1 MNDIP
6 DYFKAETFTD
16 DAPASDQ
23 TKAPRNGL
31 KIRRA
36 TDLKL
41 PPHTKWLGRGWLPR
55 REITVLVGAEGIGK
69 SLLWVL
75 MAMLVTT
82 GKAFP
87 MFNWAARKPADVV
100 VIVTEDSASEV
111 EARLRTAGADISRI
125 HFFCAE
131 DDGTGT
137 PVFSGGNNG
146 DMLLLSALLAQME
159 AKPAF
164 LVVDAWLDTVAGNLN
179 IRDTQQA
186 RSALH
191 PWKELATRHDLA
203 VLLVTHTNRMDTTST
218 RDLMGGTAAL
228 RQKARMVLFAARP
241 PAGDESGQHL
251 WVGPDKA
258 NTSGI
263 VDAVK
268 FQVRVEQ
275 VRQLTDDDPGTTA
288 HLAAPASALMPIAQ
302 LLSEWKREET
312 EAERKPSKSEEAE
325 ASVRDYMEGTD
336 GTAPASD
343 VKEHLREAGYGKTA
357 AEKAMKALG
366 TSVPTGPGQ
375 PWIYSLT
382 QSSYSQGLSQ
392 ETRNTENSRKSE
404 PESLSI
410 PSLPRV
416 LTSYM
421 DTPAVRNTAPDLCAA
436 CGDLLDD
443 SEHGHH
449 RECAA

>member
-1 MNDIP
+1 MTEAHDWTESLYGNSP
-6 DYFKAETFTD
+6 EAQQVPSAAK
-16 DAPASDQ
+16 P
-23 TKAPRNGL
+23 GL
-31 KIRRA
+31 KLRRA
-36 TDLKL
+36 TELKL

-87 MFNWAARKPADVV
+87 MFNWAARKPADVI

-131 DDGTGT
+131 DDGTGS
-137 PVFSGGNNG
+137 PAFSGGNNG
-146 DMLLLSALLAQME
+146 DMLLLDALLDQMDE
-159 AKPAF
+159 TPAF

-186 RSALH
+186 RLALH
-191 PWKELATRHDLA
+191 PWKDLATRHDLA
-203 VLLVTHTNRMDTTST
+203 VLLVTHTNRMDTTNT

-228 RQKARMVLFAARP
+228 RQKARMVLFAARQP
-241 PAGDESGQHL
+241 GQDDSGQYL

-258 NTSGI
+258 NTTGI

-275 VRQLTDDDPGTTA
+275 VRHQTDDDPGTTA
-288 HLAAPASALMPIAQ
+288 LLAAPASAAMPIAQ
-302 LLSEWKREET
+302 LISEWKRAEM
-312 EAERKPSKSEEAE
+312 EADRVPTKGEEAE
-325 ASVRDYMEGTD
+325 AAVKSFMAATD
-336 GTAPASD
+336 GTAPAAD
-343 VKEHLREAGYGKTA
+343 VKDYLRQEGYGKTA

-366 TSVPTGPGQ
+366 SSAPAGPGQ
-375 PWIYSLT
+375 PWIYRLNQT
-382 QSSYSQGLSQ
+382 SYPVGLSQ
-392 ETRNTENSRKSE
+392 ETRNTEKTRNSE

-416 LTSYM
+416 LTSYT
-421 DTPAVRNTAPDLCAA
+421 DTPAIRNTALDLCTV

-443 SEHGHH
+443 HEYGHH
-449 RECAA
+449 QECAA

>member
-1 MNDIP
+1 MNDKP
-6 DYFKAETFTD
+6 WFSKDLYEDESALAQEATPKV
-16 DAPASDQ
+16 
-23 TKAPRNGL
+23 GL
-31 KIRRA
+31 KLRRA
-36 TDLKL
+36 TELKL

-55 REITVLVGAEGIGK
+55 REITVLVGSEGIGK
-69 SLLWVL
+69 SLLWIL

-82 GKAFP
+82 GRAFP
-87 MFNWAARKPADVV
+87 MFNWAARKPADVI

-125 HFFCAE
+125 HFYCAE

-137 PVFSGGNNG
+137 PVFSSGNNG
-146 DMLLLSALLAQME
+146 DMLLLHGLIEQMDE
-159 AKPAF
+159 KPAF

-191 PWKELATRHDLA
+191 PWKDLATRHDLA
-203 VLLVTHTNRMDTTST
+203 VLLVTHTNRMDTTNT

-241 PAGDESGQHL
+241 PEQDDSGQYL

-258 NTSGI
+258 NTTGI

-275 VRQLTDDDPGTTA
+275 VRDQTDDDPGTTA
-288 HLAAPASALMPIAQ
+288 LLTSPASALMPIAH
-302 LLSEWKREET
+302 LLSQWKQAEA

-325 ASVRDYMEGTD
+325 ALVRAFVEEAGGSV
-336 GTAPASD
+336 PAAD
-343 VKEHLREAGYGKTA
+343 VKGYLRDEGYGKTA
-357 AEKAMKALG
+357 AEKAMKTLG
-366 TSVPTGPGQ
+366 TSAPAGPGQ
-375 PWIYSLT
+375 PWIYSLN
-382 QSSYSQGLSQ
+382 QSSYHEGLSQ
-392 ETRNTENSRKSE
+392 ETRNTKNTRNTESE
-404 PESLSI
+404 HSTV

-416 LTSYM
+416 LTSYIH
-421 DTPAVRNTAPDLCAA
+421 TSGLRNTGPEPCTV
-436 CGDLLDD
+436 CGDMLDD
-443 SEHGHH
+443 NEHGSHQ
-449 RECAA
+449 ECAA

>member
-1 MNDIP
+1 MSRDWLDEALDASP
-6 DYFKAETFTD
+6 TD
-16 DAPASDQ
+16 QA
-23 TKAPRNGL
+23 KAPKTGL
-31 KIRRA
+31 KLRRA

-111 EARLRTAGADISRI
+111 EARLRTAGADISRV
-125 HFFCAE
+125 HFFCTE

-146 DMLLLSALLAQME
+146 DMLLLDGLLDQMDV
-159 AKPAF
+159 KPAF

-191 PWKELATRHDLA
+191 PWKDLAARHDLA
-203 VLLVTHTNRMDTTST
+203 VLLVTHTNRMDTTNT

-241 PAGDESGQHL
+241 PAGDDKAQNL

-258 NTSGI
+258 NTTGI

-275 VRQLTDDDPGTTA
+275 VRDQTEDDPGTTA
-288 HLAAPASALMPIAQ
+288 LLASPASALMPIAQ
-302 LLSEWKREET
+302 LLSQWKQEAVD
-312 EAERKPSKSEEAE
+312 AERKPSKSEEAE
-325 ASVRDYMEGTD
+325 ESVKAYMAGTD
-336 GTAPASD
+336 GAAHAAD
-343 VKEHLREAGYGKTA
+343 VKDHLRAEGYGKTA

-366 TSVPTGPGQ
+366 ISAPTGPGQ
-375 PWIYSLT
+375 PWIYTLN
-382 QSSYSQGLSQ
+382 QSSYPTAPSQ
-392 ETRNTENSRKSE
+392 ESRNSENTRNSE

-410 PSLPRV
+410 PSLPSV
-416 LTSYM
+416 LTSYTF
-421 DTPAVRNTAPDLCAA
+421 TPGARNTAPHLCIA
-436 CGDLLDD
+436 CGDPLNDN
-443 SEHGHH
+443 EHSHH
-449 RECAA
+449 QECAA

>member
-1 MNDIP
+1 MT
-6 DYFKAETFTD
+6 AEV
-16 DAPASDQ
+16 APWFDKSLYADEPSPETQ
-23 TKAPRNGL
+23 TPLRTGL
-31 KIRRA
+31 KLRRA
-36 TDLKL
+36 TELKL

-69 SLLWVL
+69 SLLWIL

-87 MFNWAARKPADVV
+87 MFNWAARKPADVI

-111 EARLRTAGADISRI
+111 EARLSTAGADISRI

-137 PVFSGGNNG
+137 PVFSSGNTG
-146 DMLLLSALLAQME
+146 DMLLLHGLIDQMDE
-159 AKPAF
+159 KPAL

-186 RSALH
+186 RAALH
-191 PWKELATRHDLA
+191 GWKDLATRHDIS
-203 VLLVTHTNRMDTTST
+203 VLLVTHTNRMDTANT

-228 RQKARMVLFAARP
+228 RQKARMVLFAARSP
-241 PAGDESGQHL
+241 IQDDNGQSL

-258 NTSGI
+258 NTTGI

-275 VRQLTDDDPGTTA
+275 VREATDDDPGTTA
-288 HLAAPASALMPIAQ
+288 LLASPASALMPIAQ
-302 LLSEWKREET
+302 LLSQWKQDEA
-312 EAERKPSKSEEAE
+312 EAERKPSKSDEAE
-325 ASVRDYMEGTD
+325 DSLKDYMAGTN
-336 GTAPASD
+336 GAAPASE
-343 VKEHLREAGYGKTA
+343 VKEHLRQEGYGKTA

-366 TSVPTGPGQ
+366 TSAPGGPGQ
-375 PWIYSLT
+375 PWVYRLN
-382 QSSYSQGLSQ
+382 QSSYTEGLSQ
-392 ETRNTENSRKSE
+392 ETRNTEKSRNSE
-404 PESLSI
+404 QEQLTV

-416 LTSYM
+416 LTSYR
-421 DTPAVRNTAPDLCAA
+421 DSPSARNTEFHLCSA
-436 CGDLLDD
+436 CGDPLD
-443 SEHGHH
+443 SNEHDHH
-449 RECAA
+449 EECAA